1 METLFRNS
9 RIKLSQG
16 LLFWREVGT
25 GAPIIFLH
33 GTWTDS
39 SQWVKVMEI
48 LSREFHCFAPDLL
61 GFGESEFPN
70 IHYSVNLQVELINEF
85 LDALKLERVYLVGH
99 SLGGWIAATHALK
112 YPERVSKLILISPEG
127 VGIEGIESHWQRMRN
142 ILMRS
147 DFTFGLLRLI
157 RPLAKLFGWKINVEA
172 DLKLRQIME
181 GSPTACEL
189 IFNRQNAEIKAELLD
204 NRLYGMMPPTLILQ
218 GGEDSQEAVTKSKI
232 YTQSIHGAKLQFM
245 AHAGHDLPETSVLDV
260 AGEIRN
266 FLRE

>member
-39 SQWVKVMEI
+39 SQWVRVMEI
-48 LSREFHCFAPDLL
+48 LSRDFHCFTPDLL

-70 IHYSVNLQVELINEF
+70 VHYSVNLQVESINEF
-85 LDALKLERVYLVGH
+85 LDALKLERVYIVGH
-99 SLGGWIAATHALK
+99 SLGAWIAATYGLQH
-112 YPERVSKLILISPEG
+112 PERVSKLILISPEG

-142 ILMRS
+142 ILIRS

-157 RPLAKLFGWKINVEA
+157 RPIAKLFGWKIDVKA

-181 GSPTACEL
+181 ANPTACEL
-189 IFNRQNAEIKAELLD
+189 IFQRQNAEIKAELLE
-204 NRLYGMMPPTLILQ
+204 NRLYGMMIPTLILQ

-232 YTQSIHGAKLQFM
+232 YTQSIPGARLQLLAHG
-245 AHAGHDLPETSVLDV
+245 GNDLPEICALDV
-260 AGEIRN
+260 AREIRD
-266 FLRE
+266 FL